1 MKHLGDI
8 TKLHGAELPP
18 VDVVVG
24 GSPCQNLSVA
34 GNRMGLEGSESR
46 LFYDY
51 VRVVKEMRDAD
62 RKRGRSDEFIR
73 PRLLVFENVFG
84 ALNSNKGKDFQIIL
98 TEIARIA
105 RPDCPDVPIPEGGWP
120 KSGCISGVGIF
131 GCPFSVAWRLHD
143 GQFWGNALYDDE
155 GNAIFRGTPQRRK
168 RIALVADF
176 GGLSAPE
183 VLFVR
188 EGLSGNPQKGRET
201 EEADSARTGG
211 GTAEASRIYDARG
224 NGGGGIA
231 PTITG
236 DHQNRI
242 TDYTAICVGNGQRD
256 IGSHISPETSQTLST
271 MHDQLAVMVKDTAV
285 AVDLYNQKVDGDKT
299 MTLAAQRAD
308 PHHTPCVMQR
318 EE

>member
-1 MKHLGDI
+1 MPTEKEGVQMSLFDLGCWSSKTSSAHSTV
-8 TKLHGAELPP
+8 TKAKTSRSSLRKSR
-18 VDVVVG
+18 
-24 GSPCQNLSVA
+24 GSQ
-34 GNRMGLEGSESR
+34 
-46 LFYDY
+46 
-51 VRVVKEMRDAD
+51 
-62 RKRGRSDEFIR
+62 GRTAPMFLYLR
-73 PRLLVFENVFG
+73 
-84 ALNSNKGKDFQIIL
+84 
-98 TEIARIA
+98 
-105 RPDCPDVPIPEGGWP
+105 GGWP

-201 EEADSARTGG
+201 QEADSARTGG